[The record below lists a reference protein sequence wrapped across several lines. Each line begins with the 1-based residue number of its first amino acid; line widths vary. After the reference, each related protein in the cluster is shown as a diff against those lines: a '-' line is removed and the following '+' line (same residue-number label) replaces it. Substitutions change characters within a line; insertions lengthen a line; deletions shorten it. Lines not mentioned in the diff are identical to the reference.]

1 MNLKKQIIQLLK
13 KYFRNIDTKHRKKVE
28 KLGQQQGF
36 NNSDFTQER

>member
-1 MNLKKQIIQLLK
+1 MNLKNKWFNFLKNILGILIQS
-13 KYFRNIDTKHRKKVE
+13 TEKKVE